1 MNFKSS
7 FSSASAYPVFK
18 NIFIVPIVFDKFAS
32 LFMTVW
38 AFTRVN
44 SAVSAI
50 FKFVKLVCKI
60 QNCIND
66 SENTG
71 RIRPL
76 FKKQRQYFNHF
87 VTFLLCFAK
96 NIIKENCGV
105 GKRISSVCTAL
116 CLMSGRLFHG
126 ILAAPA
132 PFGE

>member
-7 FSSASAYPVFK
+7 FSAASANPKLK
-18 NIFIVPIVFDKFAS
+18 NIFIVPIVFDEFAF
-32 LFMTVW
+32 LFMTVR

-50 FKFVKLVCKI
+50 FKFVKFVCKI

-71 RIRPL
+71 RIRPV

-96 NIIKENCGV
+96 NIIKENGGV
-105 GKRISSVCTAL
+105 SKQILPVGTAL
-116 CLMSGRLFHG
+116 YFNEV
-126 ILAAPA
+126 A
-132 PFGE
+132 